1 MSNHVVCGQIIPPH
15 KPCHKFDQWLVSFI
29 CKLSALIWN
38 LTFYRNGIIVSVIG
52 CIRDLITWNA
62 LNDFPTDSNDKM
74 AAGMRLPCLCQTFK
88 ITAVLFR
95 RCSRICRIMDDYPIY
110 LRKLCSRS
118 GILIDRQ
125 QLYRKIRDSS
135 TYLTGS
141 DTTASSVA
149 DFSATLCTSITIRSN
164 ARKNR

>member
-38 LTFYRNGIIVSVIG
+38 TAFYRDGIAVSVIG

-62 LNDFPTDSNDKM
+62 LNDFPTDSNNKM

-95 RCSRICRIMDDYPIY
+95 CRSRICRIMDNYPIY

-118 GILIDRQ
+118 GILIDRSAALPQ
-125 QLYRKIRDSS
+125 NPEIPQHTWQALIPLPPLLLIFLPLYAPA
-135 TYLTGS
+135 LQ
-141 DTTASSVA
+141 
-149 DFSATLCTSITIRSN
+149 
-164 ARKNR
+164 